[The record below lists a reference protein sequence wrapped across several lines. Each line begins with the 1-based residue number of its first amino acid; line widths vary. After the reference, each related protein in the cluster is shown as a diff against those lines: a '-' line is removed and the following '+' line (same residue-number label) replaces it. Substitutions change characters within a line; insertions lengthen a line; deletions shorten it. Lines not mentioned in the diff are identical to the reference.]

1 MHHYMEFM
9 EECERLKDLFLL
21 EGEDDKKNA
30 GDPDDLA
37 EMESGDGTSEE
48 SSGVSG
54 EESSG
59 DPTDA
64 TAEEPAD
71 PMAADTDLDLNS
83 DLGDLTGDT
92 TLEPEADEVN
102 AEEKPGAINPATLYQ
117 ELTQG
122 DDNIYDRTAKAV
134 LEKFPGGKCEVRD
147 MLPIIAIGIKSYMR
161 NKNYAPLPKAD
172 MKKLVF
178 RIAHDIHDRLSGK
191 KREPATE
198 AVFYTKETPALTE
211 GWKELALAGALAAA
225 PAASHAAT
233 AESAPYNTHQGTSKI
248 ITNNRSMDVD
258 SREMVHTRDNYGGSV
273 NNAVKPGTKASKDA
287 KSGRQVGRTSIPARE
302 GGASSE
308 VPVVSD
314 YSMVTFDEGTTYQVT
329 PEQLRKMRA
338 DGNVPARY
346 QILDKDANVKPTA
359 KAAAATGKSGKSAS
373 VTQAAAKKQAG
384 KNAKA
389 GTKAATGRCP
399 VDAERCGCGGADEDI
414 NWKETIHKGAHDAT
428 DLALA
433 AGGTVVDAAKKVPS
447 TLGKVAGFLKR
458 SFLNNSAELEK
469 DHDRMIA
476 EREK

>member
-21 EGEDDKKNA
+21 EGEEDK
-30 GDPDDLA
+30 DPGESDDLA
-37 EMESGDGTSEE
+37 EMEPEGEPSGDSQDAPTEE
-48 SSGVSG
+48 
-54 EESSG
+54 
-59 DPTDA
+59 
-64 TAEEPAD
+64 TAEEPAESTD
-71 PMAADTDLDLNS
+71 ADIDLDLDS
-83 DLGDLTGDT
+83 DLADITGDE
-92 TLEPEADEVN
+92 TLEPEADQVN

-117 ELTQG
+117 EITQG

-191 KREPATE
+191 KEAPATE

-225 PAASHAAT
+225 PMASHAAT
-233 AESAPYNTHQGTSKI
+233 AESAPYSTHRGTSKI
-248 ITNNRSMDVD
+248 ITNNRSLSQD
-258 SREMVHTRDNYGGSV
+258 SREMVHTRDNFGGPV
-273 NNAVKPGTKASKDA
+273 A
-287 KSGRQVGRTSIPARE
+287 KSSGDGAKQVKQAKTGKQVGKTSIPARE

-314 YSMVTFDEGTTYQVT
+314 YSKVTFDEGTTYQVT
-329 PEQLRKMRA
+329 PEQLKKMQA
-338 DGNVPARY
+338 DGNVPAQY
-346 QILDKDANVKPTA
+346 QILDKSAKGDTPVKT
-359 KAAAATGKSGKSAS
+359 AAASGKEGKAKSA
-373 VTQAAAKKQAG
+373 TQDAVKKQA
-384 KNAKA
+384 KAQAKA
-389 GTKAATGRCP
+389 SSGRCP
-399 VDAERCGCGGADEDI
+399 VDAERCGCGGQDEDVD
-414 NWKETIHKGAHDAT
+414 WKATIHKGAHDAT

-433 AGGTVVDAAKKVPS
+433 AGGTVVDAAKKVPGAI
-447 TLGKVAGFLKR
+447 GKVAGFLKR
-458 SFLNNSAELEK
+458 SFLNNSAELER

-476 EREK
+476 ERDE